1 MLEMDKDI
9 REFFG
14 GISGGSAYKFG
25 LFFHK
30 KTKRWTCGSPSKPIQ
45 LTESEAIQKAEEIRN
60 DLVKGA
66 EIISSFGPLN
76 SESDYEK
83 LYQQLKDIPGINTV
97 WKMKYYQMLFQHY
110 LHLFTDKIIR

>member
-1 MLEMDKDI
+1 MDKDI

-66 EIISSFGPLN
+66 EIISSFGPLILN
-76 SESDYEK
+76 
-83 LYQQLKDIPGINTV
+83 LI
-97 WKMKYYQMLFQHY
+97 MKSY
-110 LHLFTDKIIR
+110 TSN

>member
-1 MLEMDKDI
+1 MMKETNPISAICLKWIKILENSSA
-9 REFFG
+9 EFLEDT
-14 GISGGSAYKFG
+14 AYKFG

-66 EIISSFGPLN
+66 EIISSFR
-76 SESDYEK
+76 SD
-83 LYQQLKDIPGINTV
+83 
-97 WKMKYYQMLFQHY
+97 
-110 LHLFTDKIIR
+110 